1 MRGDDY
7 ENAGKRELKK
17 HSGNYYEGIFTGNEM
32 NETNGNGGA
41 LNSAIFLLFFDRKLV
56 YNTIC

>member
-17 HSGNYYEGIFTGNEM
+17 HSGNYFEGIFTGNEM

-41 LNSAIFLLFFDRKLV
+41 LNSAIFCFFLTE
-56 YNTIC
+56 N